1 MMDFVDLVTEVHVV
15 DQTQSKLKDYQ
26 AFEVSACLV
35 ATPLVDAWEI
45 QDAVE
50 ACYSASTSL
59 PARGTH
65 L

>member
-1 MMDFVDLVTEVHVV
+1 MMDFVHLMSEVHVV

-26 AFEVSACLV
+26 DLEVSAYLV
-35 ATPLVDAWEI
+35 ATLLVDAWEI

-59 PARGTH
+59 LARAVR